1 MSIDMSFFTRY
12 GTVGNYSRTQKMK
25 QKVERRKNES
35 DFTSKEA
42 KSVKYDTRTT
52 SEKVRTMIQSEAQKI
67 EDAYRMSA
75 QKEDSDE
82 KLNKIRTKYMY
93 GGNLSPDEL
102 DYIRRKDTKLYSE
115 IKAEK
120 DEIKNFEK
128 KLKSAKTK
136 EETQR
141 VIADETNSALSKV
154 NSVTNNPHIS
164 EADKMAVCAAEY
176 RKLVAKQ
183 EIFKKFAEKG
193 EYAKLPTDAEK
204 REAEREIMEAR
215 EEEIRNAGRTDE
227 EAEEDNDATISY
239 ESSDAAIKDTDTL
252 KTANK
257 SDSSAAEN
265 NAGISTRSSID
276 SFIHGADDGAA
287 EALTSKRKHQEPVF
301 KGVSHASQGGGNPGG
316 KKVSADGTK
325 KVYKSTV
332 QAESTPEALKVKRA
346 KNNSGRGKLYNPDS
360 EGGNVSSHDWT
371 V

>member
-1 MSIDMSFFTRY
+1 MENTMSIDMSFFTRY

-42 KSVKYDTRTT
+42 KTVKYDTRTT
-52 SEKVRTMIQSEAQKI
+52 SEKVRTMIRSEAQKI
-67 EDAYRMSA
+67 EDAYKMSA

-82 KLNKIRTKYMY
+82 KLTKIRTKYMY

-215 EEEIRNAGRTDE
+215 EEEIRNAGRTE
-227 EAEEDNDATISY
+227 EDAEET
-239 ESSDAAIKDTDTL
+239 E
-252 KTANK
+252 
-257 SDSSAAEN
+257 E
-265 NAGISTRSSID
+265 D
-276 SFIHGADDGAA
+276 SFIHESDA
-287 EALTSKRKHQEPVF
+287 EIAESLPHNRNHQEPVF
-301 KGVSHASQGGGNPGG
+301 KGVSHASQGGGNPGR

-332 QAESTPEALKVKRA
+332 EAESTPEALKVKRA
-346 KNNSGRGKLYNPDS
+346 KSNSGREKLYNPDS
-360 EGGNVSSHDWT
+360 EGSTASAHVWEA
-371 V
+371 

>member
-1 MSIDMSFFTRY
+1 MENTMSIDMSFFTRY

-35 DFTSKEA
+35 DFTSKEE
-42 KSVKYDTRTT
+42 KTVKYDTRTT

-215 EEEIRNAGRTDE
+215 EEELRNAGRTEEETEKNGNNLNSDE
-227 EAEEDNDATISY
+227 RPDTHFKDGDDSGGRSATTVRDGK
-239 ESSDAAIKDTDTL
+239 SSGTTIRDGEKSGKRPDTAL
-252 KTANK
+252 R
-257 SDSSAAEN
+257 DSGS
-265 NAGISTRSSID
+265 
-276 SFIHGADDGAA
+276 
-287 EALTSKRKHQEPVF
+287 
-301 KGVSHASQGGGNPGG
+301 PGK
-316 KKVSADGTK
+316 KKVSSDGTK
-325 KVYKSTV
+325 KVYKSTAD
-332 QAESTPEALKVKRA
+332 AESTPEALKVKRA
-346 KNNSGRGKLYNPDS
+346 KNNSGRGKLYNPDN
-360 EGGNVSSHDWT
+360 ETGDVSSHMWEA
-371 V
+371 

>member
-42 KSVKYDTRTT
+42 KTVKYDTRTT

-215 EEEIRNAGRTDE
+215 EEEIRNAGRTE
-227 EAEEDNDATISY
+227 EDAEEI
-239 ESSDAAIKDTDTL
+239 E
-252 KTANK
+252 
-257 SDSSAAEN
+257 E
-265 NAGISTRSSID
+265 D
-276 SFIHGADDGAA
+276 SFIHESDA
-287 EALTSKRKHQEPVF
+287 EIAESLPHNRNHQELAF
-301 KGVSHASQGGGNPGG
+301 KGVSHASRGGGNPGG

-332 QAESTPEALKVKRA
+332 EAESTPEALKVKRA
-346 KNNSGRGKLYNPDS
+346 KSNSGRSKLYNPDS
-360 EGGNVSSHDWT
+360 KGSTASAHVWEA
-371 V
+371 

>member
-1 MSIDMSFFTRY
+1 MENTMSIDMSFFTRY

-42 KSVKYDTRTT
+42 KTVKYDTRTT

-102 DYIRRKDTKLYSE
+102 DYIRRKDAKLYSE

-120 DEIKNFEK
+120 DEIKNYEK
-128 KLKSAKTK
+128 KLRTAKTK

-141 VIADETNSALSKV
+141 VMADEANAALSKV
-154 NSVTNNPHIS
+154 NAVSNNPHIS

-176 RKLVAKQ
+176 RKLKKKQ
-183 EIFKKFAEKG
+183 EIFDKFMEKG

-215 EEEIRNAGRTDE
+215 EEELRNAGRTEEETEKNGNNLNSDE
-227 EAEEDNDATISY
+227 RPDTAISDDR
-239 ESSDAAIKDTDTL
+239 SPGKRSD
-252 KTANK
+252 TALR
-257 SDSSAAEN
+257 DSGS
-265 NAGISTRSSID
+265 
-276 SFIHGADDGAA
+276 
-287 EALTSKRKHQEPVF
+287 
-301 KGVSHASQGGGNPGG
+301 PGK
-316 KKVSADGTK
+316 KKVSSDGTK
-325 KVYKSTV
+325 KVYKSTAD
-332 QAESTPEALKVKRA
+332 AESTPEALKVKRA
-346 KNNSGRGKLYNPDS
+346 KNNSGRGKLYNSDN
-360 EGGNVSSHDWT
+360 ETGDVSSHMWEA
-371 V
+371 

>member
-42 KSVKYDTRTT
+42 KTVKYDTRTT

-102 DYIRRKDTKLYSE
+102 DYIRRKDAKLYSE

-120 DEIKNFEK
+120 DEIKNYEK
-128 KLKSAKTK
+128 KLRTAKTK

-141 VIADETNSALSKV
+141 VMADEANAALSKV
-154 NSVTNNPHIS
+154 NAVSNNPHIS

-176 RKLVAKQ
+176 RKLKKKQ
-183 EIFKKFAEKG
+183 EIFDKFMEKG

-215 EEEIRNAGRTDE
+215 EEELRNAGRTEEETEKNGNNLNSDE
-227 EAEEDNDATISY
+227 RPDTAISDDR
-239 ESSDAAIKDTDTL
+239 SPGKRSD
-252 KTANK
+252 TALR
-257 SDSSAAEN
+257 DSGS
-265 NAGISTRSSID
+265 
-276 SFIHGADDGAA
+276 
-287 EALTSKRKHQEPVF
+287 
-301 KGVSHASQGGGNPGG
+301 PGK
-316 KKVSADGTK
+316 KKVSSDGTK
-325 KVYKSTV
+325 KVYKSTAD
-332 QAESTPEALKVKRA
+332 AESTPEALKVKRA
-346 KNNSGRGKLYNPDS
+346 KNNSGRGKLYNSDN
-360 EGGNVSSHDWT
+360 ETGDVSSHMWEA
-371 V
+371 

>member
-35 DFTSKEA
+35 DFTSKET
-42 KSVKYDTRTT
+42 KTVKYDTRTT

-75 QKEDSDE
+75 QKEDSDD

-102 DYIRRKDTKLYSE
+102 DYIRRKDAKLYSE

-120 DEIKNFEK
+120 DEIKNYEK
-128 KLKSAKTK
+128 KLRTAKTK

-141 VIADETNSALSKV
+141 VMADEANAALSKV
-154 NSVTNNPHIS
+154 NAVSNNPHIS

-176 RKLVAKQ
+176 RKLKKKQ
-183 EIFKKFAEKG
+183 EIFDKFMEKG

-215 EEEIRNAGRTDE
+215 EEELRNAGRTEEETEKNGNNLNSDE
-227 EAEEDNDATISY
+227 RPDTAISDDR
-239 ESSDAAIKDTDTL
+239 SPGKRSD
-252 KTANK
+252 TALR
-257 SDSSAAEN
+257 DS
-265 NAGISTRSSID
+265 RS
-276 SFIHGADDGAA
+276 
-287 EALTSKRKHQEPVF
+287 
-301 KGVSHASQGGGNPGG
+301 PGK
-316 KKVSADGTK
+316 KKVSSDSTK
-325 KVYKSTV
+325 KVYKSTAD
-332 QAESTPEALKVKRA
+332 AESTPEALKVKRA
-346 KNNSGRGKLYNPDS
+346 KNNSGRGKLYNSDN
-360 EGGNVSSHDWT
+360 ETGDVSSHMWEA
-371 V
+371 

>member
-35 DFTSKEA
+35 DFTSKEE
-42 KSVKYDTRTT
+42 KTVKYDTRTT

-102 DYIRRKDTKLYSE
+102 DYIRRKDAKLYSE

-120 DEIKNFEK
+120 DEIKNYEK
-128 KLKSAKTK
+128 KLRTAKTK

-141 VIADETNSALSKV
+141 VMADEANAALSKV
-154 NSVTNNPHIS
+154 NAVSNNPHIS

-176 RKLVAKQ
+176 RKLKKKQ
-183 EIFKKFAEKG
+183 EIFDKFMEKG

-215 EEEIRNAGRTDE
+215 EEELRNAGRTEEETEKNGNNLNSDE
-227 EAEEDNDATISY
+227 RPDTAIRDDRSPGKR
-239 ESSDAAIKDTDTL
+239 SD
-252 KTANK
+252 TALR
-257 SDSSAAEN
+257 DSGS
-265 NAGISTRSSID
+265 
-276 SFIHGADDGAA
+276 
-287 EALTSKRKHQEPVF
+287 
-301 KGVSHASQGGGNPGG
+301 PGK
-316 KKVSADGTK
+316 KKVSSDGTK
-325 KVYKSTV
+325 KVYKSTAD
-332 QAESTPEALKVKRA
+332 AESTPEALKVKRA
-346 KNNSGRGKLYNPDS
+346 KNNSGRGKLFNSDN
-360 EGGNVSSHDWT
+360 ETGDVSSHMWEA
-371 V
+371 